1 MKDKMRKRYQSSLN
15 KKIRE
20 LNKAIEEDNLWLGRF
35 IARQTDA
42 YWEKFSDSSGGILR
56 VVIRMYD
63 KKTGFYKD
71 FILDY
76 APYFKTINWH
86 ISMDIVNHFIVKDL
100 LVWERENPRA
110 EIKNWVNYP
119 IKKNIF
125 NTKEQNFYSNIK
137 NWKREA

>member
-20 LNKAIEEDNLWLGRF
+20 LNKAIEEDSLWLGRF

-42 YWEKFSDSSGGILR
+42 YWEKFSDNSGGILR
-56 VVIRMYD
+56 AVIRMYD

-86 ISMDIVNHFIVKDL
+86 ISMDIANHFIVEDL
-100 LVWERENPRA
+100 LVWERENPRV
-110 EIKNWVNYP
+110 EIKNWINYP